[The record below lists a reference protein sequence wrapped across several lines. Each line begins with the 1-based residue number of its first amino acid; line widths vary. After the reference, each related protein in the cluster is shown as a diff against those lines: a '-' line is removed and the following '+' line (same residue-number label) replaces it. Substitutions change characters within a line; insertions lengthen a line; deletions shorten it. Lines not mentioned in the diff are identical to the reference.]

1 MCVDKMVVICC
12 ENVIENDMCI
22 FSDKIVW
29 NPENLVVFFY
39 GGLIPTYFRVDSLA
53 VNETIILF
61 HISHNAPVLH
71 PIMHHFAPEI
81 CAQFYKK
88 MVHCGYLSNALWDV
102 CLGTSEGILKNMGK
116 MCHTNP
122 LEVMIQNHNKTR
134 HSEIAC
140 IFRGIYCST

>member
-1 MCVDKMVVICC
+1 MQFMCVDKMVVICC
-12 ENVIENDMCI
+12 ETVIENDMYI

-29 NPENLVVFFY
+29 NPENLVVFFFY

-71 PIMHHFAPEI
+71 PIMHNFVPEI

-88 MVHCGYLSNALWDV
+88 NGALWLFV
-102 CLGTSEGILKNMGK
+102 
-116 MCHTNP
+116 
-122 LEVMIQNHNKTR
+122 
-134 HSEIAC
+134 
-140 IFRGIYCST
+140 